1 MKKSDI
7 AAHVAG
13 NTSVSKTDAESAV
26 RSAVFGAIT
35 HALARGESVSIAG
48 FRRTSGGQRP
58 GAQPAFGV
66 LRVDCAGL

>member
-26 RSAVFGAIT
+26 SAVFGAIT